1 MKKVRVYEKSREEF
15 CEEYLRPILQQKISG
30 GTVPSKYMKKVRGK
44 SFVRN
49 TFEYLRPILQQK
61 ISGGTVPSKYMKK
74 VRGKSFVRNTFGQ
87 YYDRRS
93 VAVQYLQSI

>member
-1 MKKVRVYEKSREEF
+1 MKKVRGKSFVRNTF
-15 CEEYLRPILQQKISG
+15 GQYYDRRSVAVRQYMISG

-49 TFEYLRPILQQK
+49 TFGQYLRQK

>member
-1 MKKVRVYEKSREEF
+1 MKKVRGKSFVRNTF
-15 CEEYLRPILQQKISG
+15 GQYLRQKISG

-49 TFEYLRPILQQK
+49 TFQYLR

-87 YYDRRS
+87 YYNRRS